1 MDKQGNLQHEIVPE
15 FDFQIIII
23 YSFRKFNLINCLQ
36 LNEYLQY
43 QVHQKSNNKIVVP
56 FIKVPSEHKKLLSL
70 F

>member
-1 MDKQGNLQHEIVPE
+1 MDKQGNLQHEIVSE

-43 QVHQKSNNKIVVP
+43 QVHQKSAKI
-56 FIKVPSEHKKLLSL
+56 IIT
-70 F
+70 